1 MDEAPSSIVGKIR
14 SLLPLLLVCMIMLG
28 LVMFALV
35 NIVPP
40 LKVYQDL
47 HSQSDAGNQAIQ
59 TLAAQSDA
67 SADIAILKH
76 HLETSQT
83 ELAKNADLF
92 MSSDQ
97 ADAILQKLYAYAKDS
112 NVEISTLQTQHSLD
126 SNAQAAAPTAVPKPP
141 KGATPQPVLNISAYS
156 VRALRI
162 TANGTVPDL
171 IHFMTRIREVSVA
184 GISINNLTI
193 KNTDTGATL
202 MMDILIYT
210 SPLSDGKA
218 YENLPEVVLPTAL
231 IVAEEPTNVVAT
243 PASDST
249 AQATAQTDGSAGN
262 ITIVAKDTIPPEPP
276 LNLVYSDNFDSG
288 NLNHWKLGAGWILFG
303 ETGAKSLQTTD
314 NSGDATFA
322 YDTLDNA
329 AIQLRVM
336 MSSNNIKLTLRQSS
350 AGYYAVVLQPTGQI
364 ALYRGSTL
372 VKSTTTNQSSIGRWR
387 ILRLSA
393 VRGIIRVNIDGME
406 ILTARDTSELPPGTF
421 AFSALGRGIIRIDDV
436 QVWSLDTNTSY

>member
-28 LVMFALV
+28 LVMFAVV

-40 LKVYQDL
+40 WKAYQEL
-47 HSQSDAGNQAIQ
+47 QAESDAGNQAIQ
-59 TLAAQSDA
+59 TQVAQADA

-76 HLETSQT
+76 RLETTQT
-83 ELAKNADLF
+83 DLAKNADLF
-92 MSSDQ
+92 MSSEQ

-112 NVEISTLQTQHSLD
+112 NVEIATLQTQHSLD
-126 SNAQAAAPTAVPKPP
+126 SNPQSAPPTAVPKPP
-141 KGATPQPVLNISAYS
+141 KGATPQPIQIISAYS

-162 TANGTVPDL
+162 TANGVVADL
-171 IHFMTRIREVSVA
+171 IHFMTRIREISVA
-184 GISINNLTI
+184 GIAINNLTI
-193 KNTDTGATL
+193 KNTDAGAIL

-210 SPLSDGKA
+210 SSLSDGKA
-218 YENLPEVVLPTAL
+218 YENLPEVVLPTA
-231 IVAEEPTNVVAT
+231 IVVAEEPTNVVAT
-243 PASDST
+243 PAPDST
-249 AQATAQTDGSAGN
+249 AGTTAQADGSTGS

-276 LNLVYSDNFDSG
+276 LNPVYTDNFDSG

-322 YDTLDNA
+322 YDTLDNS
-329 AIQLRVM
+329 AIQVRVM
-336 MSSNNIKLTLRQSS
+336 MLSNNIKLTLRQSI
-350 AGYYAVVLQPTGQI
+350 AGYYAAVMQPTGQI

-372 VKSTTTNQSSIGRWR
+372 VKSTTTNQSSVGRWR
-387 ILRLSA
+387 VLRLSA
-393 VRGIIRVNIDGME
+393 VQGIIRVTIDGME

-421 AFSALGRGIIRIDDV
+421 AFSALGRGIIRVDDV
-436 QVWSLDTNTSY
+436 QVWSLDTYSSY